1 MSEQDLAKRIV
12 SKLDEGLSDLSSGTL
27 ARLRLAREAALSRA
41 HAEQPG
47 SGLAGGGAWSGSGSA
62 LLLNRRVLVPL
73 FGLILG
79 LSVLLFWQ
87 QQQSQQQI
95 SRQADYA
102 ELDAQVLTD
111 ELPVTAY
118 LDAGFEIWLYHHT
131 TD

>member
-1 MSEQDLAKRIV
+1 MNEQDLAKRIV
-12 SKLDEGLSDLSSGTL
+12 SKLDEGLTDLSSGAL
-27 ARLRLAREAALSRA
+27 YRLRVAHEAALSRA
-41 HAEQPG
+41 NAGRPG
-47 SGLAGGGAWSGSGSA
+47 SGLAGGAWSGSGSA
-62 LLLNRRVLVPL
+62 SLLNRRVLVPL

-79 LSVLLFWQ
+79 LSVLLFWH

-118 LDAGFEIWLYHHT
+118 LDTGFEIWLYHHT

>member
-1 MSEQDLAKRIV
+1 MNEQDLAKRIV
-12 SKLDEGLSDLSSGTL
+12 NRLDEGLSGLSSGTL
-27 ARLRLAREAALSRA
+27 HRLRVAREAALSRTN
-41 HAEQPG
+41 AEHWG
-47 SGLAGGGAWSGSGSA
+47 YGLTGGAGSGSGSA
-62 LLLNRRVLVPL
+62 MLLNRRILVPL
-73 FGLILG
+73 FALILG

-87 QQQSQQQI
+87 QSQQQT

-118 LDAGFEIWLYHHT
+118 LDTGFEIWLYHHT